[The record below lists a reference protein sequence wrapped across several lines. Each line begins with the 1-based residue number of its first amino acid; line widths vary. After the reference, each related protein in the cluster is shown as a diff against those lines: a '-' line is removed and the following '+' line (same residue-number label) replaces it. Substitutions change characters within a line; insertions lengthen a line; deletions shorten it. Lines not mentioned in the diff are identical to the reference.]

1 MAVLVPIIPCVF
13 IFLLCLLIGF
23 VGNTALILATIQNK
37 QLQNV
42 SNIFIALCAFGDI
55 LHQMGH
61 IPFAYFIFTGI
72 TFVPLRTCIWAQLI
86 PNIGL
91 NFTAIILFSIGVDRV
106 IAVLKPL
113 RYRKIK
119 KKLYIPVMI
128 LPAVLYSTAML
139 ILVLISDRNKN
150 VKVICVVVAIY
161 SGQASLI
168 WSILSTFLIFATIIL
183 YAVLSRVV
191 VKTRTTAINFELL
204 QSLKI
209 IVAFIG
215 LGQLSSEIIYLS
227 TVLFSFSETT
237 AFYIGCYA
245 GIFTNINI
253 SCNWLFYYWRRSKL
267 LHTAYRK
274 ELKRQFRKL
283 WCVKNTV
290 KLSSTYTMQ
299 HVSTIHRRN
308 SKVQQHE
315 AQFNS
320 GSIVTQK
327 QQQQQWCGEKTTE
340 VTKGKYNNVVNIQ
353 TT

>member
-113 RYRKIK
+113 
-119 KKLYIPVMI
+119 
-128 LPAVLYSTAML
+128 S
-139 ILVLISDRNKN
+139 

-191 VKTRTTAINFELL
+191 VKTRTIPMTFPT
-204 QSLKI
+204 KI
-209 IVAFIG
+209 IIAVFD
-215 LGQLSSEIIYLS
+215 EICS
-227 TVLFSFSETT
+227 DNRKK
-237 AFYIGCYA
+237 CYC
-245 GIFTNINI
+245 
-253 SCNWLFYYWRRSKL
+253 S
-267 LHTAYRK
+267 TAYRK

-353 TT
+353 TTVGIL